1 MYYSQNYFRII
12 ESALTVYMYF
22 YLPYNFMLQLLKN
35 DLEVTRVDLTDTL
48 PAATVMVVS
57 VTASTTQG

>member
-1 MYYSQNYFRII
+1 M
-12 ESALTVYMYF
+12 
-22 YLPYNFMLQLLKN
+22 LKN

-57 VTASTTQG
+57 VTASTTQGYVLLYCIAMLYMYM